1 MGPVVFLDSLG
12 SSFEIRDPLYFFRV
26 GFFKMLGVPTVP
38 DMEAVRLR
46 TWDPKRQILRW
57 LATVSICNKSTYS
70 DKNKYFSIAI

>member
-1 MGPVVFLDSLG
+1 MGPVVFLDFLG
-12 SSFEIRDPLYFFRV
+12 SSFDIWDPLYFFRV

-38 DMEAVRLR
+38 DMEAVQLR